1 MDYNSLIAPKGTA
14 GSIANWLNYSDAL
27 LPLSDILEEAQALI
41 YDMVRLRPMYGTR
54 DLAVSAGE
62 ISIPAPDDMMDL
74 VRLYDQ
80 YQMPLDALD
89 QVSLETRREKQSD
102 GTWASGQPAAYAIFD
117 EAIQFD
123 VQLDE
128 AITFR
133 LAAAF
138 QPAFLGPTNTTN
150 WLTKR
155 YPHILRPAC
164 LAIAADFLNDQA
176 KYDRYLN
183 RLSGLLKTAQQSDDM
198 AVMGMQVDVVSAGS
212 MS

>member
-1 MDYNSLIAPKGTA
+1 MNYASLIAPKGTA

-27 LPLSDILEEAQALI
+27 LPLSDILQEAQALI
-41 YDMVRLRPMYGTR
+41 YDMVRLRPMYATR
-54 DLAVSAGE
+54 DLAVAAGE
-62 ISIPAPDDMMDL
+62 ISVAMPDDMMDL

-80 YQMPLDALD
+80 YQAPLYALD
-89 QVSLETRREKQSD
+89 QVSLETRRAKQSD
-102 GTWASGQPAAYAIFD
+102 GTWETGQPCAYAIFD
-117 EAIQFD
+117 EKIQFD
-123 VQLDE
+123 VALDD

-138 QPAFLGPTNTTN
+138 QPAYLSEENQTN

-164 LAIAADFLNDQA
+164 LAIAADFLNDDA
-176 KYDRYLN
+176 KYQRYLT

-198 AVMGMQVDVVSAGS
+198 SVMGMQVDVVPAGS
-212 MS
+212 LS